1 MDWSSATYPSG
12 VDALTAGALGV
23 VLGLALAVIAT
34 LLVRV
39 SERRHRQPPREE
51 PVDARVPAGA
61 ADVLAVL
68 RDGAIVLDESGRVVR
83 TSATAVAYGL
93 VRGTNLTHAEL
104 RDLAVQVHRDGII
117 REAELELARGPLGQ
131 GVMVVGVRVA
141 PIGRD
146 LVLALVDDR
155 TKARRVEEVRRDFV
169 VNVSHELKTPV
180 GGLALLA
187 EAVEDAAEDPVA
199 VQRFAHR
206 MKVESGRLTRLVSEI
221 VDLSR
226 LQAADL
232 SDPLVTVDVGDC
244 ADEAVEHTRVVAGD
258 RQITVKRVSRPGD
271 LVVHGDAELIT
282 TAIRN
287 LITNAINYSDQDSP
301 IAVVSRRRDDLVEV
315 SVTDQGQGI
324 SPADQERIFER
335 FYRVDAA
342 RSRATGGTGL
352 GLSIV
357 KHICANL
364 GGDVVVWSQLGQG
377 STFTIRLPAVHV
389 PDDLP
394 AHPSTVTADRTPA
407 TRDPVSGTAPVVSG
421 TASVQPTRTTRDLGS
436 TPERGVSS

>member
-1 MDWSSATYPSG
+1 MDG
-12 VDALTAGALGV
+12 LTAGALGV

-39 SERRHRQPPREE
+39 SERRQQPVTPE
-51 PVDARVPAGA
+51 PPAEPQVPEGVS
-61 ADVLAVL
+61 DVLAVL
-68 RDGAIVLDESGRVVR
+68 RDGAIVLDAGGNVVK

-93 VRGTNLTHAEL
+93 VRGNTLTHAEL
-104 RDLAVQVHRDGII
+104 GTLAVQVHRDGII

-131 GVMVVGVRVA
+131 GIMVVGVRVA
-141 PIGRD
+141 PIGGD

-187 EAVEDAAEDPVA
+187 EAVEDAADDPVA
-199 VQRFAHR
+199 VQRFAGR
-206 MKVESGRLTRLVSEI
+206 MKIESNRLTRLVTEI

-226 LQAADL
+226 LQTADL
-232 SDPLVTVDVGDC
+232 SDPLVPVDVGRC
-244 ADEAVEHTRVVAGD
+244 AEEAVEHTRVVAGQ
-258 RQITVKRVSRPGD
+258 RRLTVRRNGSPED
-271 LVVHGDAELIT
+271 LEVRGDAELVT

-287 LITNAINYSDQDSP
+287 LVTNAISYSDDGSP
-301 IAVVSRRRDDLVEV
+301 IAVVSRRRGDLVEV

-324 SPADQERIFER
+324 SPADQERVFER

-364 GGDVVVWSQLGQG
+364 GGDVVVWSQVGQG
-377 STFTIRLPAVHV
+377 STFTIRLPASRGTT
-389 PDDLP
+389 DLALP
-394 AHPSTVTADRTPA
+394 ASRGTTDLALPASPADTRDTPTENPTVT
-407 TRDPVSGTAPVVSG
+407 SGS
-421 TASVQPTRTTRDLGS
+421 ASVQPPRTTRDLGS
-436 TPERGVSS
+436 APE

>member
-1 MDWSSATYPSG
+1 M
-12 VDALTAGALGV
+12 DALTAGALGV
-23 VLGLALAVIAT
+23 VIGLALAAIAT
-34 LLVRV
+34 LLVRL
-39 SERRHRQPPREE
+39 SERHAAPAAAAPPPR
-51 PVDARVPAGA
+51 PRVPAGVA
-61 ADVLAVL
+61 EVLAVL
-68 RDGAIVLDESGRVVR
+68 RDGAIVLDASGGVIK

-93 VRGTNLTHAEL
+93 VRGNTLTHAEL
-104 RDLAVQVHRDGII
+104 RTLVVQVHRDGII
-117 REAELELARGPLGQ
+117 REAELELARGPVGH

-141 PIGRD
+141 PIGAD

-187 EAVEDAAEDPVA
+187 EAVEDAADDPAA
-199 VQRFAHR
+199 VQRFAGR
-206 MKVESGRLTRLVSEI
+206 MKVESHRLTRLVSEI

-226 LQAADL
+226 LQTADL
-232 SDPLVTVDVGDC
+232 SDPLTAVEVSAC
-244 ADEAVEHTRVVAGD
+244 AEEAVEHSRVVAGD
-258 RQITVKRVSRPGD
+258 RPITVRRTAARRDLQVS
-271 LVVHGDAELIT
+271 GDAELIT

-287 LITNAINYSDQDSP
+287 LVTNAINYSEDGSP
-301 IAVVSRRRDDLVEV
+301 IAVVSRRDGDLVEV

-357 KHICANL
+357 KHVCANL
-364 GGDVVVWSQLGQG
+364 GGDVVVWSQVGQG
-377 STFTIRLPAVHV
+377 STFTIRLPATGPTTGSGPGPAADAGGQPLQPTDQSPAV
-389 PDDLP
+389 PSGP
-394 AHPSTVTADRTPA
+394 ASVPPA
-407 TRDPVSGTAPVVSG
+407 RPRHGLGTAP
-421 TASVQPTRTTRDLGS
+421 
-436 TPERGVSS
+436 E

>member
-1 MDWSSATYPSG
+1 MDS
-12 VDALTAGALGV
+12 LTAGTLGV
-23 VLGLALAVIAT
+23 LLGLALAVLAT
-34 LLVRV
+34 WLVRLT
-39 SERRHRQPPREE
+39 ERRRQPLTTESP
-51 PVDARVPAGA
+51 PGPQVPDGV

-68 RDGAIVLDESGRVVR
+68 RDGAIVLDGNGHVVK
-83 TSATAVAYGL
+83 TTASAVASGI
-93 VRGTNLTHAEL
+93 VRGSELTHTAL
-104 RDLAVQVHRDGII
+104 RTLTLQVHRDGVI
-117 REAELELARGPLGQ
+117 REAELELPRGPLGK
-131 GVMVVGVRVA
+131 GLLVVGVRIA

-187 EAVEDAAEDPVA
+187 EAVEDAADDPVA
-199 VQRFAHR
+199 VKRFANR
-206 MKVESGRLTRLVSEI
+206 MKIESTRLTRLVSEI

-226 LQAADL
+226 LQTADL
-232 SDPLVTVDVGDC
+232 NEALVPVDMLEC
-244 ADEAVEHTRVVAGD
+244 AREAAEHTRIVAGQ
-258 RQITVKRVSRPGD
+258 RRITVAASGPTGSL
-271 LVVHGDAELIT
+271 LVLGEAELIT

-287 LITNAINYSDQDSP
+287 LVTNAINYSEDGSP
-301 IAVVSRRRDDLVEV
+301 IAVVARRRDDLVEV

-324 SPADQERIFER
+324 SAADQERIFER

-364 GGDVVVWSQLGQG
+364 GGDVVVWSQPGQG
-377 STFTIRLPAVHV
+377 STFTVRLPAAPAEV
-389 PDDLP
+389 PDLP
-394 AHPSTVTADRTPA
+394 SPAQTTPA
-407 TRDPVSGTAPVVSG
+407 PPAGPPAVTSSKPA
-421 TASVQPTRTTRDLGS
+421 VQPTHPARNLGS
-436 TPERGVSS
+436 TPESGVSS

>member
-1 MDWSSATYPSG
+1 M
-12 VDALTAGALGV
+12 
-23 VLGLALAVIAT
+23 VLGLELAAIAA
-34 LLVRV
+34 LLVRL
-39 SERRHRQPPREE
+39 SERRHSTSAPPA
-51 PVDARVPAGA
+51 PVDPRVPEGA

-68 RDGAIVLDESGRVVR
+68 RDGAIVLDASGRVVR

-93 VRGTNLTHAEL
+93 VRGNSLTHSEL
-104 RDLAVQVHRDGII
+104 QELAVQVHHDGII

-131 GVMVVGVRVA
+131 SVMLVGVRVA

-155 TKARRVEEVRRDFV
+155 TQARRVEEVRRDFV

-187 EAVEDAAEDPVA
+187 EAVEDAADDPVA
-199 VQRFAHR
+199 VERFAHR

-232 SDPLVTVDVGDC
+232 SDPLVSVDVSQC
-244 ADEAVEHTRVVAGD
+244 AQEAVEHTTVVAGD
-258 RQITVKRVSRPGD
+258 RQITVKRVARPEE
-271 LVVHGDAELIT
+271 LNVHGDAELIT

-287 LITNAINYSDQDSP
+287 LVTNAINYSDDSSP
-301 IAVVSRRRDDLVEV
+301 IAVVSRRRGDLVEV

-324 SPADQERIFER
+324 STADQERIFER

-377 STFTIRLPAVHV
+377 STFTLRLPATEPV
-389 PDDLP
+389 DDG
-394 AHPSTVTADRTPA
+394 PA
-407 TRDPVSGTAPVVSG
+407 TTQDTARVTPTATRSTPTSGSAVISAS
-421 TASVQPTRTTRDLGS
+421 ASVQPTRTTRDLGS
-436 TPERGVSS
+436 APERGVSS

>member
-1 MDWSSATYPSG
+1 MD
-12 VDALTAGALGV
+12 VLTAGALGV
-23 VLGLALAVIAT
+23 VCGLALAAIAT
-34 LLVRV
+34 FLVRLH
-39 SERRHRQPPREE
+39 ERRQRPPLPANPPE
-51 PVDARVPAGA
+51 PQVPDGVT
-61 ADVLAVL
+61 DVLAVL
-68 RDGAIVLDESGRVVR
+68 RDGAIVLDASGTVVR
-83 TSATAVAYGL
+83 TSASAVAHGL
-93 VRGTNLTHAEL
+93 VRGTTLTHAEL
-104 RDLAVQVHRDGII
+104 RALAVQVQRDGII
-117 REAELELARGPLGQ
+117 RDVELELARGPLGQ
-131 GVMVVGVRVA
+131 GMMLMGVRVA

-187 EAVEDAAEDPVA
+187 EAVEGAADDPVA
-199 VQRFAHR
+199 VQRFARR
-206 MKVESGRLTRLVSEI
+206 MKVESTRLTRLVSEI

-226 LQAADL
+226 LQTADL
-232 SDPLVTVDVGDC
+232 TDPLVPVDVGEC
-244 ADEAVEHTRVVAGD
+244 ADEAVEHTRVVAGE
-258 RQITVKRVSRPGD
+258 RRLTLSRD
-271 LVVHGDAELIT
+271 TRDDVLVHGDAELVT

-287 LITNAINYSDQDSP
+287 LITNAINYSEDGSP
-301 IAVVSRRRDDLVEV
+301 IAVVCRRREDLVEV

-324 SPADQERIFER
+324 SPGDQERIFER

-377 STFTIRLPAVHV
+377 STFTVRLPAAHLTGEPPSPQTPGPTQNARSAAPPVASGRV
-389 PDDLP
+389 P
-394 AHPSTVTADRTPA
+394 A
-407 TRDPVSGTAPVVSG
+407 
-421 TASVQPTRTTRDLGS
+421 QPTPHHTIPAMR
-436 TPERGVSS
+436 PNEE